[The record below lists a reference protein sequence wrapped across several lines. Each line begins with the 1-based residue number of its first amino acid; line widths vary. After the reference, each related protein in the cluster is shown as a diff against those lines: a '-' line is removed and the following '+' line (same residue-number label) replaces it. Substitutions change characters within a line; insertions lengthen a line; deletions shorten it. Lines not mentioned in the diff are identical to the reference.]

1 MTEFASPASATGI
14 EWATL
19 NGALLIIEVAEI
31 VKDINTAFG
40 VTDAVRATIT
50 PVDGPTAGAP
60 HVDTLVFPR
69 ALRSQLAPN
78 VGKTVLG
85 RLGQGQA
92 KPSQS
97 PPWILSEATEDDKK
111 AAGQFLA
118 AQAAGRLTADDI

>member
-19 NGALLIIEVAEI
+19 NGALLIIEVHEV
-31 VKDINTAFG
+31 VKDITTSFG
-40 VTDAVRATIT
+40 VTDAVRATVT
-50 PVDGPTAGAP
+50 PVDGPTRGAAYQ
-60 HVDTLVFPR
+60 DTFIFPR
-69 ALRSQLAPN
+69 MLKSQLAPN

-97 PPWILSEATEDDKK
+97 PPWLLQEATPEDQQS
-111 AAGQFLA
+111 AAGFLA
-118 AQAAGRLTADDI
+118 QQAAGRLTADDI